1 MEIDIIRGPGNAAAH
16 VSLKHDET
24 LVAEG
29 GAMIAMSSGISIR
42 TTTHQRSKGGIMSG
56 LKRILSR
63 ESFFLNHFTASAD
76 GAVVTVA
83 PTLSGDIHMLELS
96 SSTRLIVQ
104 SGSYVACEHSVEMD
118 IGWQGFKSLFAKEGL
133 FWINL
138 SGQGKVLINSFG
150 AIYPIQV
157 AGEYIVDTGH
167 IVAFD
172 ETLSFSLSKAGRSWI
187 SSILGGEGLVCRFK
201 GKGTVWCQSHNAA
214 LFGKSLGR
222 QLKPIKQ

>member
-1 MEIDIIRGPGNAAAH
+1 MKIETIHGPGNAAAH
-16 VSLKHDET
+16 ITLENAET

-29 GAMIAMSSGISIR
+29 GAMIAMSSNVSIK
-42 TTTHQRSKGGIMSG
+42 TTTHQKSKGGIMSG
-56 LKRILSR
+56 LKRLLSK
-63 ESFFLNHFTASAD
+63 ESFFLNHFTATAN
-76 GAVVTVA
+76 GAVVTVS
-83 PTLSGDIHMLELS
+83 PTLAGDIKVLELNNE
-96 SSTRLIVQ
+96 RIIVQ
-104 SGSYVACEHSVEMD
+104 SGSYIASEHSVEMD

-157 AGEYIVDTGH
+157 NGEYIVDTGH

-172 ETLSFSLSKAGRSWI
+172 ETLNFSLSKAGKSWL

-201 GKGTVWCQSHNAA
+201 GTGTVWCQSHNASAFGRA
-214 LFGKSLGR
+214 LGQ
-222 QLKPIKQ
+222 QLKPIKR